1 MKMDQSESIAAL
13 AAALSKAQ
21 AAFTGAVADSD
32 NPYFKSKYADL
43 ESVWLAVKQPLTD
56 NGLSVV
62 QLPVV
67 SERENEIGMI
77 TQLMHSSGE
86 WLRGEFSIP
95 IVKRDPQ
102 AVGSAITYCR
112 RYTLQAILCIPSV
125 DDDGEAAMEREKKKT
140 EDIIKEV
147 ARREIEA
154 ATSVEAVKKIGRA
167 YWPSAATK
175 QLQTT
180 LSTMVSK
187 RCAEIEEAEASCSE
201 ESV

>member
-1 MKMDQSESIAAL
+1 
-13 AAALSKAQ
+13 
-21 AAFTGAVADSD
+21 
-32 NPYFKSKYADL
+32 
-43 ESVWLAVKQPLTD
+43 
-56 NGLSVV
+56 
-62 QLPVV
+62 
-67 SERENEIGMI
+67 MI

-201 ESV
+201 ETV